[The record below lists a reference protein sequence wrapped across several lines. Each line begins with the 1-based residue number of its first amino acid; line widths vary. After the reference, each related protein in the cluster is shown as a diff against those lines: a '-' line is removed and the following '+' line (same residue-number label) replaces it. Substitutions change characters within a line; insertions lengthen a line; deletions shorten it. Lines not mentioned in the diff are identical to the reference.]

1 MNTKITNELKEM
13 VYQYY
18 ISYPKSL
25 DEVAKEFGLCRPTV
39 SKILKEKNCKLYT
52 RQDLYNI
59 GVKENFFETIETEK
73 QAYYLGLFIADG
85 CVYRF
90 RKNTMFNILSL
101 QREDSYMVE
110 QFAKDVCATRKIV
123 TDKRD
128 GSRSITVTSNK
139 MAYDLSKYGVIED
152 KTFMTYL
159 PKIDKNLYS
168 HLIRGILDGDGN
180 IGYRK
185 TKEGRERWQ
194 IAFCGSYKLM
204 SDIRDFLIKELNVY
218 PIKISKE
225 DSIFSIRWTSKSDF
239 YLICNYLYVNSHIYL
254 NRKYEI
260 FEDFCI
266 KNNL

>member
-1 MNTKITNELKEM
+1 MGKRLTEELKKQ

-18 ISYPKSL
+18 IESPKSIE
-25 DEVAKEFGLCRPTV
+25 EVGAKFDLCRPTV
-39 SKILKEKNCKLYT
+39 SKILKEKNCRIYT
-52 RQDLYNI
+52 KQDLYNI
-59 GVKENFFETIETEK
+59 GVNENFFEAINTEK

-90 RKNTMFNILSL
+90 RKNTMFNMLSL
-101 QREDSYMVE
+101 QKEDSYMIE
-110 QFAKDVCATRKIV
+110 QFAKDVCASRQIV

-139 MAYDLSKYGVIED
+139 MAYDLSKYGVVED
-152 KTFMTYL
+152 KTFITYL
-159 PKIDKNLYS
+159 PKIDRELYP

-180 IGYRK
+180 VGYRV

-204 SDIRDFLIKELNVY
+204 SDIRDFFIQELNVY
-218 PIKISKE
+218 PVKISKD
-225 DSIFSIRWTSKSDF
+225 DSIFSVRWTSKTDF
-239 YLICNYLYVNSHIYL
+239 YLICSYLYHDSHIQL
-254 NRKYEI
+254 NRKYKI
-260 FEDFCI
+260 FQDFCI